1 MCRDRLEGLL
11 ELSGKATVEL
21 TAENIGLLQQLMD
34 MSISAQE
41 DCPVSSS
48 PLLKLIKGML

>member
-41 DCPVSSS
+41 DCPV
-48 PLLKLIKGML
+48 